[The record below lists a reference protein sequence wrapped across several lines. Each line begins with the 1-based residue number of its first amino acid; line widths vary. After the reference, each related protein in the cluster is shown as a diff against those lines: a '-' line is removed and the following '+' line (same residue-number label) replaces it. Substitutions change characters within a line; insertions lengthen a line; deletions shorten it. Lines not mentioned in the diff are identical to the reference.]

1 MIPLFVK
8 TPRLSFALGDAFS
21 VTLSRVLVLLLALLA
36 GASAT
41 LPAQPRTERRSRT
54 VATANAAGQSD
65 DPFEVFRTIGERNI
79 FDPNRQPRI
88 RRDAPTETPTPADEV
103 ISFVGTL
110 QYEKGLFAFF
120 DGTDPLYRMTLPTGG
135 TIAGFSVTQIAPQ
148 SVSLTANDRLLTL
161 RMGESLRRRQGTDWA
176 VSTLPQPLA
185 DVSTPSATSSS
196 RPASTAIPSDASA
209 TLRRL
214 MEQRQ
219 KQLKE

>member
-1 MIPLFVK
+1 MIPLFAK
-8 TPRLSFALGDAFS
+8 TPLPSLALGDAFS
-21 VTLSRVLVLLLALLA
+21 VTLSRALVLLLALLA
-36 GASAT
+36 GAGAT
-41 LPAQPRTERRSRT
+41 LPAQTRTERRSRT
-54 VATANAAGQSD
+54 VATANAADQSD

-88 RRDAPTETPTPADEV
+88 RRDAATETPTPADEV

-120 DGTDPLYRMTLPTGG
+120 DGSDPLYRTTLPTGG
-135 TIAGFSVTQIAPQ
+135 AIAGFSVTQIAPQ

-161 RMGESLRRRQGTDWA
+161 RMGESLRRREGTDWA

-185 DVSTPSATSSS
+185 DASAPSATSSS